1 MLKVLPVQ
9 TKAEQELAC
18 SRCGVTY
25 NPDLLAYAATVDD
38 ELVGVCQFRMDDKG
52 GELFDLAAVPEVDD
66 FEAMFIMGR
75 ATLNFIDLCGVHYAT
90 YHGTPTDES
99 LVRAIGFK
107 QNKQGIYEID
117 LNGFFTEPCKKSKA

>member
-1 MLKVLPVQ
+1 MLKVLPIQ

-25 NPDLLAYAATVDD
+25 KPDLLAYAATVD
-38 ELVGVCQFRMDDKG
+38 EALVGVCQFRMDERG
-52 GELFDLAAVPEVDD
+52 GEIFDLAAMPGVND

-90 YHGTPTDES
+90 YHGTPADES
-99 LVRAIGFK
+99 LIRAIGFK
-107 QNKQGIYEID
+107 QNTKGIYEID
-117 LNGFFTEPCKKSKA
+117 LDGFFTEPCKRHKD

>member
-38 ELVGVCQFRMDDKG
+38 ELVGVCQFRMDDGG
-52 GELFDLAAVPEVDD
+52 GEIFDLAAMPGIDD

-107 QNKQGIYEID
+107 QNEAGTYEID
-117 LNGFFTEPCKKSKA
+117 LTGFFTEPCKRHKE